1 MLKIIIRLPAVK
13 ALLLTAA
20 LGLSVGSALAAEGT
34 VRKVSATSDG
44 YCHLKIPAARPSTW
58 TNDKPELKSSNTG
71 DIIDF
76 YGPCDTNP
84 TSKDLVESQSNAR
97 SLRYGKY

>member
-1 MLKIIIRLPAVK
+1 MLIISIRLTGIKV
-13 ALLLTAA
+13 LFLIAA
-20 LGLSVGSALAAEGT
+20 LGLSVGSALAAEGA
-34 VRKVSATSDG
+34 VQKIAATSDG

-58 TNDKPELKSSNTG
+58 SNEQPELKSSNTG

-84 TSKDLVESQSNAR
+84 TSKDMVDSQKSFR
-97 SLRYGKY
+97 GLKYGKY